1 MSLQIAAVD
10 RMFER
15 LAMTYGQQ
23 WIRHWDG
30 VPIADVKTAWAH
42 ELSGYADHLKTIA
55 WALENLP
62 ERCPNLIEFRNL
74 CRQAPAAP
82 VPALPLPSADPKRV
96 ARELEKLGTLRVQQ
110 TGPQNP
116 KAWAHH
122 ILARKE
128 CGEKVNPTALA
139 MSKRATGQSD
149 GT

>member
-15 LAMTYGQQ
+15 LAMTYGAQ
-23 WIRHWDG
+23 WIRHWEG
-30 VPIADVKTAWAH
+30 VPITDVKTAWAH
-42 ELSGYADHLKTIA
+42 ELAGYAGHLKTIA

-82 VPALPLPSADPKRV
+82 VPALPLPAADPQRV
-96 ARELEKLGTLRVQQ
+96 ARELEKLGPLRVQQ

-128 CGEKVNPTALA
+128 AGEKVNPSTLA
-139 MSKRATGQSD
+139 MARRALGQAD